1 MTWAA
6 TPSYDGGG
14 LAGVLPRVVAS
25 LDGPLLSPAATAARL
40 PTAKRAVVVLADGLG
55 ADLLR
60 RRSGHAPF
68 LRVSAAGQGAA
79 IPGVLTA
86 GFPSTTAT
94 SMGTFGTGLP
104 PGTHGL
110 AGYQVRVPGSDR
122 LFNEL
127 DWIGGP
133 DPMQWQP
140 HPTVFEQTAAAGI
153 AVTMVGPAKFD
164 GSGLTIS
171 ALRGARFA
179 GTRDLPSSVDAAV
192 RAARATPRALVY
204 LYWGEVDRTGHQHGC
219 ESWQWGE
226 AVELL
231 DSELRRLRTLL
242 PDDTSLTVTADHG
255 MVDVPDSAKTDIAR
269 DRELRAGVALV
280 GGEPRGVQLY
290 CREGAA
296 ADVAATWSARVGDDG
311 WVMTREE
318 AIAAGLFGPVSP
330 DVLPRFGDVI
340 VAVQAPIGFVDT
352 RVMNA
357 RIVSLIGQ
365 HGSLTDAEQLVPF
378 IHLPA
383 R

>member
-1 MTWAA
+1 M
-6 TPSYDGGG
+6 
-14 LAGVLPRVVAS
+14 LPRVVAS
-25 LDGPLLSPAATAARL
+25 LAGPQLSTAAVGAVL
-40 PTAKRAVVVLADGLG
+40 PAAKRAVVVLADGLG

-68 LRVSAAGQGAA
+68 LRLSASGQDPA

-133 DPMQWQP
+133 DPAQWQP
-140 HPTVFEQTAAAGI
+140 HQTVFERTAAGGI
-153 AVTMVGPAKFD
+153 PVTMVGPAKFD
-164 GSGLTIS
+164 GSGLTAS

-179 GTRDLPSSVDAAV
+179 GARGLPSAVDEAV
-192 RAARATPRALVY
+192 RAVRATPRALVY
-204 LYWGEVDRTGHQHGC
+204 LYWGDVDRTGHQHGC

-226 AVELL
+226 ALELL
-231 DSELRRLRTLL
+231 DGELRRLRALL

-255 MVDVPDSAKTDIAR
+255 MVDVPDAAKTDIAH
-269 DRELRAGVALV
+269 DPELRAGVELV
-280 GGEPRGVQLY
+280 GGEPRGLQLY
-290 CREGAA
+290 CRRGAA
-296 ADVAATWSARVGDDG
+296 ADVAAAWAARIGDDG
-311 WVMTREE
+311 WVMTRDE
-318 AIAAGLFGPVSP
+318 AVAAGLFGPVSAE
-330 DVLPRFGDVI
+330 VLPRFGDVI
-340 VAVQAPIGFVDT
+340 VAVQAPIGFVDS
-352 RVMNA
+352 RVMNS
-357 RIVSLIGQ
+357 RIISLIGQ
-365 HGSLTDAEQLVPF
+365 HGSLTDAEQQVPF
-378 IHLPA
+378 IHLAA

>member
-25 LDGPLLSPAATAARL
+25 LGGPRLSPAATAAPL
-40 PTAKRAVVVLADGLG
+40 PAAQRAVVVLADGLG

-68 LRVSAAGQGAA
+68 LRVSAASQDPA

-94 SMGTFGTGLP
+94 SMGTFGTARP

-110 AGYQVRVPGSDR
+110 AGYQVRAPGTDR

-133 DPMQWQP
+133 DPTQWQP
-140 HPTVFEQTAAAGI
+140 HPTVFEETAGAGI
-153 AVTMVGPAKFD
+153 PVTMVGPAKFEK
-164 GSGLTIS
+164 SGLTAS
-171 ALRGARFA
+171 ALRGARFEA
-179 GTRDLPSSVDAAV
+179 ARDLPSSVDAAV
-192 RAARATPRALVY
+192 RAARATPRALIY
-204 LYWGEVDRTGHQHGC
+204 LYWGDVDRTGHQHGC

-231 DSELRRLRTLL
+231 DDALRRLRTLL

-255 MVDVPDSAKTDIAR
+255 MVDVPDAARTDVAH
-269 DRELRAGVALV
+269 DPELRAGVTLV
-280 GGEPRGVQLY
+280 GGEPRGPQLY
-290 CREGAA
+290 CREGAV
-296 ADVAATWSARVGDDG
+296 ADVVATWTARLGDDG
-311 WVMTREE
+311 WVMTRDE
-318 AIAAGLFGPVSP
+318 AVAAGLLGPVSP
-330 DVLPRFGDVI
+330 EVLPRFGDVI
-340 VAVQAPIGFVDT
+340 VAVRALIGFVDS

-357 RIVSLIGQ
+357 RIISLIGQ
-365 HGSLTDAEQLVPF
+365 HGSLTDAEQQIPF
-378 IHLPA
+378 IHLRA

>member
-1 MTWAA
+1 M
-6 TPSYDGGG
+6 
-14 LAGVLPRVVAS
+14 LPRVVHS
-25 LDGPLLSPAATAARL
+25 LGGPHLSPAAGAAPL
-40 PTAKRAVVVLADGLG
+40 PAAKRAVVVLADGLG

-68 LRVSAAGQGAA
+68 LRVAAAGQDPA

-127 DWIGGP
+127 DWIDGP
-133 DPMQWQP
+133 DPVQWQP
-140 HPTVFEQTAAAGI
+140 HATVFERTAAAGVP
-153 AVTMVGPAKFD
+153 VTMVGPAKFED
-164 GSGLTIS
+164 SGLTTS
-171 ALRGARFA
+171 ALRGARFTGA
-179 GTRDLPSSVDAAV
+179 RELASLVDAAV

-204 LYWGEVDRTGHQHGC
+204 LYWGDIDRTGHQHGC

-231 DSELRRLRTLL
+231 DGELRRLRTML

-255 MVDVPDSAKTDIAR
+255 MVDVPDSAKTDVAR
-269 DRELRAGVALV
+269 DRELRAGVTLV
-280 GGEPRGVQLY
+280 GGEPRGLQLY

-296 ADVAATWSARVGDDG
+296 ADVAATWAARVGDDG
-311 WVMTREE
+311 WVMTRDE
-318 AIAAGLFGPVSP
+318 AVAAGLFGPVSP
-330 DVLPRFGDVI
+330 EVLPRFGDVI
-340 VAVQAPIGFVDT
+340 VAVHAPIGFVDT
-352 RVMNA
+352 RVMNS

-365 HGSLTDAEQLVPF
+365 HGSLTDAEQQIPF

>member
-1 MTWAA
+1 M
-6 TPSYDGGG
+6 
-14 LAGVLPRVVAS
+14 LPRVVGS
-25 LDGPLLSPAATAARL
+25 LGGPVLPAAATVAPL
-40 PTAKRAVVVLADGLG
+40 PDAKRAVVVLADGLG

-68 LRVSAAGQGAA
+68 LRVSAAGQDPA

-133 DPMQWQP
+133 DPVQWQP
-140 HPTVFEQTAAAGI
+140 HPTVFEQTAAAGVP
-153 AVTMVGPAKFD
+153 VTMVGPTKFD
-164 GSGLTIS
+164 GSGLTTS

-179 GTRDLPSSVDAAV
+179 GAGDLPSSVDEAV
-192 RAARATPRALVY
+192 RAVRATPRALVY
-204 LYWGEVDRTGHQHGC
+204 LYWGDVDRTGHQHGC

-226 AVELL
+226 ALELL
-231 DSELRRLRTLL
+231 DGELRRLRAML

-255 MVDVPDSAKTDIAR
+255 MVDVPDSAKTDIAY

-280 GGEPRGVQLY
+280 GGEPRGLQLY

-296 ADVAATWSARVGDDG
+296 TDVAATWSARVGGDG
-311 WVMTREE
+311 WVMLREE
-318 AIAAGLFGPVSP
+318 AVAAGLFGSVSP
-330 DVLPRFGDVI
+330 EVVPRFGDVI

-352 RVMNA
+352 RVMNP

-365 HGSLTDAEQLVPF
+365 HGSLTDAEQQVPF